1 MYHHYTHVLSF
12 FSLGIFLGVLQFLS
26 LHQNYNLKFQTGLSG
41 KYFILSPYK
50 CILFSV
56 LGIFSWGSLVLVPPP
71 KPQFEIPNRPE
82 WKILYAIITHVHTF
96 FFFCSAFLSQG
107 FFLCSP
113 VFDLPPKPLFE
124 ILRRPRC
131 MHLVKRCVFGSL
143 KLHGLTNCLLSGL
156 LLSGDSWQSLPD

>member
-1 MYHHYTHVLSF
+1 MY
-12 FSLGIFLGVLQFLS
+12 SLFCLED
-26 LHQNYNLKFQTGLSG
+26 
-41 KYFILSPYK
+41 
-50 CILFSV
+50 
-56 LGIFSWGSLVLVPPP
+56 FSWGSSVIVLPP

-96 FFFCSAFLSQG
+96 FFFVQRFCLRDFSF
-107 FFLCSP
+107 CSP

-143 KLHGLTNCLLSGL
+143 VVTAGKVCQIKRWQLGAEFVMLHTHNNCLIANSFI
-156 LLSGDSWQSLPD
+156 